1 MLHRALDAS
10 GIDVSVLSLG
20 SWRTYEHISRE
31 QGLAVMKSARDC
43 GIDFLD
49 DARYNDETGKAP
61 LKTGYSE
68 VVFGELFRAAGW
80 KRDEVVVANK
90 LWWEVWPTE
99 SAQQELDS
107 SLRRMGFD
115 YVDLIYATAPPD
127 GLEAAEIVESVGGL
141 LTSGKARAWG
151 VVNWPPELLVEAAR
165 LARASGV
172 PPPCAAQLAYNV
184 IWRTSVEGAE
194 ESAALDEADVSV
206 VASAVLVYG
215 ALTGKYIAA
224 EATGR
229 IAAKLDDP
237 LFKEALD
244 AAPALVDLAAR
255 VSTTPAALAIAFA
268 LAGPRV
274 ASVLFGATRPEQIHE
289 NARALDVDPAVLA
302 ELRRIGRSDAA
313 TDDHAA

>member
-1 MLHRALDAS
+1 MLHRALGAS
-10 GIDVSVLSLG
+10 GIDVSLLSLG

-31 QGLAVMKSARDC
+31 QGLAVMKSARGC

-80 KRDEVVVANK
+80 RRDDVVVANK
-90 LWWEVWPTE
+90 LWWEFWPTE

-107 SLRRMGFD
+107 SLTRMGFD
-115 YVDLIYATAPPD
+115 HIDLIYATAPPN
-127 GLEAAEIVESVGGL
+127 GLGAGEIVESVAGL
-141 LTSGKARAWG
+141 LSSGKARAWG

-184 IWRTSVEGAE
+184 IWRTSVEGVE

-215 ALTGKYIAA
+215 ALTGKYADPD
-224 EATGR
+224 ATGR
-229 IAAKLDDP
+229 IAAKLDEP
-237 LFKEALD
+237 LFQEALD
-244 AAPALVDLAAR
+244 AAPTLLDLGAR
-255 VSTTPAALAIAFA
+255 FSTTPTALAIAFA

-274 ASVLFGATRPEQIHE
+274 ASVVFGATRPEQVRE
-289 NARALDVDPAVLA
+289 NVRALDVDPAAVA
-302 ELRRIGRSDAA
+302 EMRQAE
-313 TDDHAA
+313 